1 MRKKT
6 LSLALALAMCLG
18 LTVPAFATDW
28 QEATPEEISGTF
40 TVLRNGTVDEK
51 TRTGLTEKTAYITNW
66 FEGDGAEIDKT
77 EINYAVVAPTDS
89 WTIGNTGSEAITASG
104 DATYCVNIW
113 LGAYWPSD
121 TIEKVDGEPV
131 YQGGFADWW
140 GDQGHFVDGALE
152 SDEHGCNAVLV
163 KPGETI
169 TIPFSAF
176 AQTTELNPD
185 FDSSDFIYELNV
197 RSLYKGNSENED
209 FFEGVVEQVF
219 YFKMDPNAETTKPAE
234 PETTEPEQP
243 TEPETTEPADPA
255 APAYQVSDWAKDRV
269 ALAVETGLAP
279 EGLGGDYR
287 VEITRAQFA
296 AAAVKLYE
304 AMSGEKAPAV
314 AESPFTDT
322 EDPVILQ
329 AEALGFVS
337 GMGEGKFEPDA
348 LVNRE
353 QAAVML
359 SSVYAKLG
367 GEIPA
372 VEATS
377 FADDGDISGWARSAV
392 AFMNG
397 KGIVTGI
404 GDNSF
409 GPKSGAS
416 IEQALLISLKMF
428 ETLK

>member
-18 LTVPAFATDW
+18 LTVPAFAAEDETSKHLQSITMTYEVGGHSFSSPSGIGVERAWKMAYEDYY
-28 QEATPEEISGTF
+28 ETEEVVVEDFEGYNAVRQD
-40 TVLRNGTVDEK
+40 TVLTVTNTAPSSETGFIRVYLTIYEKNSDGMYWDDDYPHESYLTRNGVFLNDAMDPE
-51 TRTGLTEKTAYITNW
+51 GL
-66 FEGDGAEIDKT
+66 
-77 EINYAVVAPTDS
+77 
-89 WTIGNTGSEAITASG
+89 
-104 DATYCVNIW
+104 
-113 LGAYWPSD
+113 
-121 TIEKVDGEPV
+121 
-131 YQGGFADWW
+131 GG
-140 GDQGHFVDGALE
+140 
-152 SDEHGCNAVLV
+152 LV
-163 KPGETI
+163 ELKPGESVQFTLPMMYEYGEYNEE
-169 TIPFSAF
+169 TGEYESTP
-176 AQTTELNPD
+176 LPD
-185 FDSSDFIYELNV
+185 ADVIYKV
-197 RSLYKGNSENED
+197 RLVKWDMDQAETVVDEWGNSYEEAPTYYKW
-209 FFEGVVEQVF
+209 VV
-219 YFKMDPNAETTKPAE
+219 FKVDNSAVDSYLAN
-234 PETTEPEQP
+234 PEQP
-243 TEPETTEPADPA
+243 TEPVDPA
-255 APAYQVSDWAKDRV
+255 APAYEVSDWAKERV

-279 EGLGGDYR
+279 ESLGADYR
-287 VEITRAQFA
+287 VDITRAQFA

-304 AMSGEKAPAV
+304 AMGGQPAQAAGE
-314 AESPFTDT
+314 SSFTDT
-322 EDPVILQ
+322 DDPVILQ
-329 AEALGFVS
+329 AASLGFVS
-337 GMGEGKFEPDA
+337 GTGEGKFEPDA

>member
-1 MRKKT
+1 MIYKVRLVKWDMDQ
-6 LSLALALAMCLG
+6 AE
-18 LTVPAFATDW
+18 TV
-28 QEATPEEISGTF
+28 
-40 TVLRNGTVDEK
+40 VDEW
-51 TRTGLTEKTAYITNW
+51 GNSYE
-66 FEGDGAEIDKT
+66 E
-77 EINYAVVAPTDS
+77 APTYYK
-89 WTIGNTGSEAITASG
+89 W
-104 DATYCVNIW
+104 VVF
-113 LGAYWPSD
+113 
-121 TIEKVDGEPV
+121 KVDNS
-131 YQGGFADWW
+131 A
-140 GDQGHFVDGALE
+140 VDSYLA
-152 SDEHGCNAVLV
+152 N
-163 KPGETI
+163 
-169 TIPFSAF
+169 
-176 AQTTELNPD
+176 
-185 FDSSDFIYELNV
+185 
-197 RSLYKGNSENED
+197 
-209 FFEGVVEQVF
+209 
-219 YFKMDPNAETTKPAE
+219 
-234 PETTEPEQP
+234 PEQP
-243 TEPETTEPADPA
+243 TEPVDPA
-255 APAYQVSDWAKDRV
+255 APAYEVSDWAKERV

-279 EGLGGDYR
+279 ESLGADYR
-287 VEITRAQFA
+287 VDITRAQFA

-304 AMSGEKAPAV
+304 AMGGQPAQAAGE
-314 AESPFTDT
+314 SSFTDT
-322 EDPVILQ
+322 DDPVILQ
-329 AEALGFVS
+329 AASLGFVS
-337 GMGEGKFEPDA
+337 GTGEGKFEPDA

>member
-18 LTVPAFATDW
+18 LTVPAFAAEDETSKHLQSITMTYEVGGHSFTSPSGIGVERAWKMAYEDYY
-28 QEATPEEISGTF
+28 ETEEVVVEDFEGYNAVRQDTVF
-40 TVLRNGTVDEK
+40 TVTNTAPSSETGFIRVYLTIYEKNSDGMYWDDDYPHESYLTRNGVFLNDAMDPE
-51 TRTGLTEKTAYITNW
+51 GL
-66 FEGDGAEIDKT
+66 
-77 EINYAVVAPTDS
+77 
-89 WTIGNTGSEAITASG
+89 
-104 DATYCVNIW
+104 
-113 LGAYWPSD
+113 
-121 TIEKVDGEPV
+121 
-131 YQGGFADWW
+131 GG
-140 GDQGHFVDGALE
+140 
-152 SDEHGCNAVLV
+152 LV
-163 KPGETI
+163 ELKPGESVQFTLPMMYEYGEYNEE
-169 TIPFSAF
+169 TGEYESTP
-176 AQTTELNPD
+176 LPD
-185 FDSSDFIYELNV
+185 ADVIYKV
-197 RSLYKGNSENED
+197 RLVKWDMDQAETVVDEWGNSYEEAPTYYKW
-209 FFEGVVEQVF
+209 VV
-219 YFKMDPNAETTKPAE
+219 FKVDNSAVDSYLAN
-234 PETTEPEQP
+234 PEQP
-243 TEPETTEPADPA
+243 TEPVDPA
-255 APAYQVSDWAKDRV
+255 APAYEVSDWAKERV

-279 EGLGGDYR
+279 ESLGADYR
-287 VEITRAQFA
+287 VDITRAQFA

-304 AMSGEKAPAV
+304 AMGGQPAQAAGE
-314 AESPFTDT
+314 SSFTDT
-322 EDPVILQ
+322 DDPVILQ
-329 AEALGFVS
+329 AASLGFVS
-337 GMGEGKFEPDA
+337 GTGEGKFEPDA